1 VLKHIEL
8 ACGQILL
15 TEMFSHDA
23 SHVRGDVPLAGGHS
37 TDDPEEFVFRGAL
50 RDVGGSA
57 CP

>member
-8 ACGQILL
+8 ACGQFFL

-37 TDDPEEFVFRGAL
+37 TDDPEEFFFGVLLGT
-50 RDVGGSA
+50 
-57 CP
+57 